1 MKKISKESGDIRF
14 GAFSSTDGITIN
26 PVKEFGPLSFLSF
39 MAVKATLHPDGKI
52 DCKRVRY
59 HSQSTQ
65 NDMMLVHEAERV
77 KAITRILSFSLFLAY
92 LILCFVSYS
101 RVAEV
106 TLAFFFLSYAMQF
119 IAYPIVLFFKRILG
133 NENAKS
139 LARFHSAEHAVIN
152 AYYDLNRVPTIDEIH
167 EYSSYSYRCGSLVN
181 FKQGILF
188 LGFALARFAVS
199 GLWIIPAMLAVCL
212 ICFILVKTNGI
223 TFMEFL
229 VLDKPTDTEYTV
241 AIKAMDESV
250 KNIDVEDIVP
260 DIGSLLSFIMMI
272 EGTME
277 DNDLFDDERCKDC
290 PDYEKCKN
298 QFQDN

>member
-1 MKKISKESGDIRF
+1 MKKICKESGDIRF

-39 MAVKATLHPDGKI
+39 MAVKATLHPDGTI

-65 NDMMLVHEAERV
+65 DDMMLVHEAEKV
-77 KAITRILSFSLFLAY
+77 KAITCILSFSLFIVY

-101 RVAEV
+101 RVAEIA
-106 TLAFFFLSYAMQF
+106 LALFFLSYAMQF
-119 IAYPIVLFFKRILG
+119 IAYPLVLFFKRIFG
-133 NENAKS
+133 NKNAKS
-139 LARFHSAEHAVIN
+139 LARFHAAEHAVIN

-167 EYSSYSYRCGSLVN
+167 EYSSYSYNCGSLVN
-181 FKQGILF
+181 FRQGILF
-188 LGFALARFAVS
+188 LGFALARFLVP

-212 ICFILVKTNGI
+212 ISFILVKTDGI

-229 VLDKPTDTEYTV
+229 VLDRPTDTEYAV

-260 DIGSLLSFIMMI
+260 DIGSLLGFIMMI
-272 EGTME
+272 EGSME
-277 DNDLFDDERCKDC
+277 DSDLFDDEKCKNC
-290 PDYEKCKN
+290 PDYDKCKDRFHGN
-298 QFQDN
+298 